1 VFTDK
6 IVQTKTLYVLLN
18 VFFNSLFFRS
28 FQWTLLYITI
38 SFILNYNTGY
48 GQEFYRIT
56 IFTSLGTL
64 FLVYINLKHLFP
76 LFYLGKKEIKYF
88 IILFIIIFILTW
100 LIHGDIFPWN
110 IKEINT
116 YDIGENNQI
125 INKEL
130 NWILRN
136 ALPLI
141 VISFGS
147 SLFEL
152 TSKNGRK
159 ERKLEVSELYPSEI
173 ENNNQ
178 ILKTKDFI
186 SVKSNHKIH
195 RIRIDEIIYIE
206 SLSEYIVFVLKNEK
220 IISLGSLK
228 ETIKKLPSSN
238 FIRVHKSYIVSSKNV
253 INLYGN
259 QLDLGISK
267 IPIGGSYKK
276 EVLSVLFPDLNN
288 LNIPN

>member
-1 VFTDK
+1 M
-6 IVQTKTLYVLLN
+6 I
-18 VFFNSLFFRS
+18 FNSLFFRS
-28 FQWTLLYITI
+28 LQWTLLYVTI
-38 SFILNYNTGY
+38 SVLLNYNTGY

-56 IFTSLGTL
+56 IFTSLEVL
-64 FLVYINLKHLFP
+64 FLVYINLKYLIP
-76 LFYLGKKEIKYF
+76 LFYLDKKEIIYF
-88 IILFIIIFILTW
+88 FTLFITICIITW
-100 LIHGDIFPWN
+100 LIHGDVFPWN
-110 IKEINT
+110 LKEFSK
-116 YDIGENNQI
+116 YDYKGNSLFK
-125 INKEL
+125 NKEF

-136 ALPLI
+136 ALPLL

-147 SLFEL
+147 SLFEI
-152 TSKNGRK
+152 TSKNRKK
-159 ERKLEVSELYPSEI
+159 ERKLEVSERYTPEI
-173 ENNNQ
+173 EKNNQ
-178 ILKTKDFI
+178 ILNTKEFI

-195 RIRIDEIIYIE
+195 RIRIDEIVYIE

-288 LNIPN
+288 

>member
-1 VFTDK
+1 M
-6 IVQTKTLYVLLN
+6 
-18 VFFNSLFFRS
+18 FFNSLFFRS
-28 FQWTLLYITI
+28 LQWTLLYITI

-48 GQEFYRIT
+48 GQEFYRNT
-56 IFTSLGTL
+56 IYTSLVAL
-64 FLVYINLKHLFP
+64 FLVYFNLKYLFP

-88 IILFIIIFILTW
+88 IILFIIIYTLTW

-116 YDIGENNQI
+116 YDIGENNQPT
-125 INKEL
+125 NKEL

-136 ALPLI
+136 GLPLL

-152 TSKNGRK
+152 TSKIRRK
-159 ERKLEVSELYPSEI
+159 ETKLEASERYPSEI
-173 ENNNQ
+173 ENSNQ
-178 ILKTKDFI
+178 TPKTKYFI

-195 RIRIDEIIYIE
+195 RIRFDEIIYIE
-206 SLSEYIVFVLKNEK
+206 SKSEYIVFVLKNEK

-238 FIRVHKSYIVSSKNV
+238 FIRVHKSYIVSNKNV

-267 IPIGGSYKK
+267 IPIGGNYKK
-276 EVLSVLFPDLNN
+276 EALEVLFPDFNN
-288 LNIPN
+288 